1 MRRIGQL
8 SLSPLFLIAR
18 PMERVLFYA
27 GLEEEWALLSLHT
40 VWQRYMTCCGSKR
53 QPWFYSGSHSAKRT
67 KGAAL
72 GLLASILATLQEG
85 SVRDCL
91 AHARK
96 HLEEELRGP
105 RSAVLALTAIER
117 ARASCNGASWAKS
130 LAVVVHAVT
139 DVVVW
144 RIQVSV
150 PFGNRDLFLSELEMA
165 CAGSCD
171 VHLTSRVLLSHYKCV
186 AKRFPSAFLSRG
198 KTVALRSGQGCRAR
212 KEKSRPIRRLR
223 RCEQSMTLCF
233 AGI

>member
-1 MRRIGQL
+1 M
-8 SLSPLFLIAR
+8 
-18 PMERVLFYA
+18 
-27 GLEEEWALLSLHT
+27 
-40 VWQRYMTCCGSKR
+40 
-53 QPWFYSGSHSAKRT
+53 
-67 KGAAL
+67 
-72 GLLASILATLQEG
+72 
-85 SVRDCL
+85 RDCL

-105 RSAVLALTAIER
+105 RCAVLALTDIER

-212 KEKSRPIRRLR
+212 KEKKSTDSAP
-223 RCEQSMTLCF
+223 EEV
-233 AGI
+233 